1 MIAILLNLARAVDP
15 RGPRAWRSRPA
26 SSTSPSS
33 SCALFLLSTA
43 ETFADIAEGSLL
55 PRIVPRE
62 HLTTANAR
70 MSGAFLGVN
79 QLIAPPI
86 GAFLFVAGAAI
97 PFAADA
103 VCFVLGARA
112 DQPPRTRDVGGAIR
126 RRTTARREASVENPA
141 PQAQGVLRDI
151 AEGVRWLAAHPA
163 MRTLVITIVA
173 FNVTYGAAWSVLV
186 LYVRDQLGMGEIGY
200 GIITAAAA
208 VGGHPRDRRVRR
220 LTRRFS
226 LGNLMRAGL
235 IIETLT
241 HLSLALT
248 RSPGGRAGD
257 LLHLRGPRVRLG
269 HDGDDRSASDP
280 CRTSSTAGS
289 RGVYRVG
296 IFGGLV
302 VGAPIGGFLARS
314 FGIAAPFWFG
324 FIGSAILVALLWRS
338 FSHIAHDEVAAVRAP
353 LGYSCAQQTIPRS
366 PRHDHRGLR
375 CRRSGVGSGPHRRPA
390 GNGGRPSGGPM
401 AGHPILLMFRTGART
416 GERRRSI
423 LTYSLDGD
431 ALVVAGTAN
440 GRRSIRRGSE
450 HHEGPERELEA
461 AKRDV
466 RRDGTVHPQWPR
478 VRPPLDQRVE
488 QLPSIRD

>member
-1 MIAILLNLARAVDP
+1 MTFAAALEPFAPARLGRSFRWLLGSALFSNLGDGIALAAGPLLVASQTDDAFLVAMAYFAQVTPPLLFSIWAGAAADRLDRRMIAILLNLARALILAILAVAIAT
-15 RGPRAWRSRPA
+15 GAVSIGLVLG
-26 SSTSPSS
+26 
-33 SCALFLLSTA
+33 ALFLLSTG

-55 PRIVPRE
+55 PRLVPRE
-62 HLTTANAR
+62 HLATANAR

-103 VCFVLGARA
+103 ICFALGAVLISRLA
-112 DQPPRTRDVGGAIR
+112 RDVGSHR
-126 RRTTARREASVENPA
+126 RGDDENPA

-151 AEGVRWLAAHPA
+151 GEGIRWLAKHPA

-200 GIITAAAA
+200 GVVTAAAA
-208 VGGHPRDRRVRR
+208 VGGILGTVAYDA

-248 RSPGGRAGD
+248 RIPAVALAIFFVFGAHAFVWGTTATTIRQRAVPDELYGR
-257 LLHLRGPRVRLG
+257 V
-269 HDGDDRSASDP
+269 S
-280 CRTSSTAGS
+280 
-289 RGVYRVG
+289 GVYRVG

-302 VGAPIGGFLARS
+302 AGAPIGGFLART

-324 FIGSAILVALLWRS
+324 FVGSAILVVILWRQ
-338 FSHIAHDEVAAVRAP
+338 FSLVAHDDEPPAAAP
-353 LGYSCAQQTIPRS
+353 A
-366 PRHDHRGLR
+366 
-375 CRRSGVGSGPHRRPA
+375 
-390 GNGGRPSGGPM
+390 
-401 AGHPILLMFRTGART
+401 
-416 GERRRSI
+416 
-423 LTYSLDGD
+423 
-431 ALVVAGTAN
+431 
-440 GRRSIRRGSE
+440 
-450 HHEGPERELEA
+450 
-461 AKRDV
+461 
-466 RRDGTVHPQWPR
+466 
-478 VRPPLDQRVE
+478 
-488 QLPSIRD
+488 

>member
-1 MIAILLNLARAVDP
+1 VTALIEPFAPAKLGPSFRWLLASAIFSNLGDGIALAAGPLLVASQTGDPFLVAMAYFVQVTPPLLFSLWAGAAADRLNRRTIAIVLNVARAVVL
-15 RGPRAWRSRPA
+15 GFLAA
-26 SSTSPSS
+26 TIVTGYVNIALVLG
-33 SCALFLLSTA
+33 ALFLLSTA

-103 VCFVLGARA
+103 ACFVLGALLISRLA
-112 DQPPRTRDVGGAIR
+112 RDVGAHR
-126 RRTTARREASVENPA
+126 RDEAPASQVGNPA
-141 PQAQGVLRDI
+141 PQAQGVMHDI

-208 VGGHPRDRRVRR
+208 VGGIVGTVAYDA

-226 LGNLMRAGL
+226 LSDLMRAGL
-235 IIETLT
+235 LIETAT

-248 RSPGGRAGD
+248 RSPIVALVVFFMFGAHAFVWGTTATTIRQRAVPDELYGR
-257 LLHLRGPRVRLG
+257 V
-269 HDGDDRSASDP
+269 S
-280 CRTSSTAGS
+280 
-289 RGVYRVG
+289 GVYRVG

-302 VGAPIGGFLARS
+302 VGAPIGGFLAREY
-314 FGIAAPFWFG
+314 GITGPFWFG
-324 FIGSAILVALLWRS
+324 FIGSAILVALLWRE
-338 FSHIAHDEVAAVRAP
+338 FSHIAHD
-353 LGYSCAQQTIPRS
+353 
-366 PRHDHRGLR
+366 D
-375 CRRSGVGSGPHRRPA
+375 A
-390 GNGGRPSGGPM
+390 GG
-401 AGHPILLMFRTGART
+401 
-416 GERRRSI
+416 
-423 LTYSLDGD
+423 
-431 ALVVAGTAN
+431 
-440 GRRSIRRGSE
+440 
-450 HHEGPERELEA
+450 
-461 AKRDV
+461 
-466 RRDGTVHPQWPR
+466 
-478 VRPPLDQRVE
+478 
-488 QLPSIRD
+488 

>member
-1 MIAILLNLARAVDP
+1 VTFATVLEPFAPARLGRSFRWLLGSALFSNLGDGIALAAGPLLVASQTDDAFLVAMAYFVQVTPPLLFSIWAGAAADRLDRRMIAILLNLARALILAILAIAIATGVVSI
-15 RGPRAWRSRPA
+15 ALVLV
-26 SSTSPSS
+26 
-33 SCALFLLSTA
+33 ALFLLSTG

-70 MSGAFLGVN
+70 ISGAFLGVN

-103 VCFVLGARA
+103 ICFALGAVLI
-112 DQPPRTRDVGGAIR
+112 TRLAKDVGRHQRATDGD
-126 RRTTARREASVENPA
+126 ENPA

-151 AEGVRWLAAHPA
+151 GEGMRWLAKHPA

-186 LYVRDQLGMGEIGY
+186 LYVRDQLGMGEVGY
-200 GIITAAAA
+200 GIVTAAAA
-208 VGGHPRDRRVRR
+208 VGGILGTVGYDA

-248 RSPGGRAGD
+248 RIPVVALAIFFVFGAHAFVWGTTATTIRQRSVPDELYGR
-257 LLHLRGPRVRLG
+257 V
-269 HDGDDRSASDP
+269 S
-280 CRTSSTAGS
+280 
-289 RGVYRVG
+289 GVYRVG

-302 VGAPIGGFLARS
+302 VGAPIGGFLART

-324 FIGSAILVALLWRS
+324 FVGSAILVVILWRE
-338 FSHIAHDEVAAVRAP
+338 FSLIAHDDEPAPAAA
-353 LGYSCAQQTIPRS
+353 
-366 PRHDHRGLR
+366 
-375 CRRSGVGSGPHRRPA
+375 
-390 GNGGRPSGGPM
+390 
-401 AGHPILLMFRTGART
+401 
-416 GERRRSI
+416 
-423 LTYSLDGD
+423 
-431 ALVVAGTAN
+431 
-440 GRRSIRRGSE
+440 
-450 HHEGPERELEA
+450 
-461 AKRDV
+461 
-466 RRDGTVHPQWPR
+466 
-478 VRPPLDQRVE
+478 
-488 QLPSIRD
+488 

>member
-1 MIAILLNLARAVDP
+1 VTFATVLEPFAPARLGRSFRWLLGSALFSNLGDGIALAAGPLLVASQTDDAFLVAMAYFAQVTPPLLFSIWAGAAADRLDRRMIAILLNLARALILAILAAAIATGFVSI
-15 RGPRAWRSRPA
+15 ALVLV
-26 SSTSPSS
+26 
-33 SCALFLLSTA
+33 ALFLLSTG

-62 HLTTANAR
+62 HLATANAR

-103 VCFVLGARA
+103 ICFALGAVLITRLA
-112 DQPPRTRDVGGAIR
+112 RDVGRHPRATDGD
-126 RRTTARREASVENPA
+126 ENPA

-151 AEGVRWLAAHPA
+151 GEGMRWLAKHPA

-186 LYVRDQLGMGEIGY
+186 LYVRDQLGMGEVGY
-200 GIITAAAA
+200 GIVTAAAA
-208 VGGHPRDRRVRR
+208 VGGILGTVGYDA

-248 RSPGGRAGD
+248 RIPLIALAIFFVFGAHAFVWGTTATTIRQRSVPDELYGR
-257 LLHLRGPRVRLG
+257 V
-269 HDGDDRSASDP
+269 S
-280 CRTSSTAGS
+280 
-289 RGVYRVG
+289 GVYRVG

-302 VGAPIGGFLARS
+302 VGAPIGGFLART

-324 FIGSAILVALLWRS
+324 FVGSAILVVILWRE
-338 FSHIAHDEVAAVRAP
+338 FSLIAHDDEPAP
-353 LGYSCAQQTIPRS
+353 A
-366 PRHDHRGLR
+366 
-375 CRRSGVGSGPHRRPA
+375 PA
-390 GNGGRPSGGPM
+390 
-401 AGHPILLMFRTGART
+401 
-416 GERRRSI
+416 
-423 LTYSLDGD
+423 
-431 ALVVAGTAN
+431 
-440 GRRSIRRGSE
+440 
-450 HHEGPERELEA
+450 
-461 AKRDV
+461 
-466 RRDGTVHPQWPR
+466 
-478 VRPPLDQRVE
+478 
-488 QLPSIRD
+488 